1 MRRTIRS
8 RVAVWH
14 KPIAY
19 AVRSSYRYAMQEL
32 VDLKRMTLPE
42 KLRLMEALWEDLCQ
56 SEQELSSP
64 DWHREVLEEREKKI
78 ASGEESF
85 VDWDVAKKKL
95 RQELS

>member
-1 MRRTIRS
+1 ME
-8 RVAVWH
+8 
-14 KPIAY
+14 
-19 AVRSSYRYAMQEL
+19 EL

-56 SEQELSSP
+56 NEQQISSP

-85 VDWDVAKKKL
+85 VDWDVAKRKL